1 MVSDNAQWI
10 NNDNNV
16 NLNDNILCVSND
28 NNVNISTNIIKKKI
42 KKIHNIKK
50 FKNNYKN
57 VMELKNIYEPSDELL
72 IEPKFGDILID
83 YPTNIEPI
91 QPIIEG
97 LQEGYNS
104 GNGNSNKG
112 DGLNHT
118 DEAEINKTMDKN
130 KNIII
135 DEYNSIKTSAYNS
148 IPRPI
153 IDFFGYI
160 YLFLYSPSNYYGKT
174 CVDWMDFGELFKDNP
189 YSEYHLNDIEYID
202 KLLTQ
207 IFWYC
212 FMYIP
217 FIIIFLLA
225 ILLIWLKKCFR
236 VMDKDD
242 AAAKDENAD
251 LNIDRPMIFEN
262 ISDINIFG
270 NANDTNSINT
280 TKGGKTDINAV
291 SKSVSNM
298 LSNVKKNMP
307 MLGNTDDNHVDNHD
321 ETSKNKETDILN
333 GTLPIPWFRYTTIL
347 SRIIAFIIII
357 IPVKF
362 IKIQILYIS
371 IIYIII
377 ILLYIYFYY
386 SIANCNNSNT
396 NTVYVFEIMF
406 CIYAILLVFDIFGRP
421 LYGFIT
427 TTSEIET
434 TSITYVSFDYINKLV
449 NSIVDY
455 INNKIKGTKVDAS
468 SDPEPTNVI
477 LTSVGKSLSGSSE
490 IKEAFSMKNKTY
502 KLLSPVW
509 WFYCF
514 CVTIFFYFMS
524 CFSLIFLPI
533 VLFIEI
539 IKISEIGIMKTI
551 KLYGLYL
558 IQLFNIL
565 SFNIIPSLLT
575 FYNQKTIV
583 NDYFNFDEFLK
594 EFVIDEQGHDIA
606 NTNIHKNPDNVI
618 YNKYKHFM
626 IISFIPFT
634 LLISAIVLFIS
645 YFPQLS
651 NKTPHSQL
659 IIFILYG
666 YISFTSTVAIFRN
679 LNIAFKFFKKTS
691 EIPVD
696 NPIPKQNTDNTG
708 QSVEQNQL

>member
-16 NLNDNILCVSND
+16 NLNDNILSVSND
-28 NNVNISTNIIKKKI
+28 NNANISTNIIKKKI

-57 VMELKNIYEPSDELL
+57 VMELKNIYEPSDELF

-83 YPTNIEPI
+83 YPTNIEHI
-91 QPIIEG
+91 VEG
-97 LQEGYNS
+97 LT
-104 GNGNSNKG
+104 G
-112 DGLNHT
+112 DGLNDT
-118 DEAEINKTMDKN
+118 DEAVIKKKMDQGKN
-130 KNIII
+130 
-135 DEYNSIKTSAYNS
+135 SAYNS

-189 YSEYHLNDIEYID
+189 YSENQLNDIEYID

-207 IFWYC
+207 PFWYLI
-212 FMYIP
+212 MYIP
-217 FIIIFLLA
+217 FIILFLLA

-236 VMDKDD
+236 VMD
-242 AAAKDENAD
+242 D

-262 ISDINIFG
+262 INDINIFG

-280 TKGGKTDINAV
+280 RIGGKTDFNALTN
-291 SKSVSNM
+291 SLSTMSTKIEKSDTSNM
-298 LSNVKKNMP
+298 LSKAKDFGSKYVK
-307 MLGNTDDNHVDNHD
+307 GNTDDDNDD
-321 ETSKNKETDILN
+321 EPSENKETDNLN
-333 GTLPIPWFRYTTIL
+333 GTLPIPWFRYTTML
-347 SRIIAFIIII
+347 ARIIAFIFI

-406 CIYAILLVFDIFGRP
+406 CIYAILLVFDIFGLP

-427 TTSEIET
+427 TTSVIET
-434 TSITYVSFDYINKLV
+434 TSITNVSFDYINKLV
-449 NSIVDY
+449 NSIVEY
-455 INNKIKGTKVDAS
+455 INNKIKGKPVDDNEFS
-468 SDPEPTNVI
+468 I
-477 LTSVGKSLSGSSE
+477 IGGKSVSGSSQVE
-490 IKEAFSMKNKTY
+490 EAFGMTNKIN

-558 IQLFNIL
+558 IQLFSIL
-565 SFNIIPSLLT
+565 TFNVVPSLLI
-575 FYNQKTIV
+575 FYNRKKIV
-583 NDYFNFDEFLK
+583 DDYFNFDK
-594 EFVIDEQGHDIA
+594 
-606 NTNIHKNPDNVI
+606 
-618 YNKYKHFM
+618 
-626 IISFIPFT
+626 
-634 LLISAIVLFIS
+634 
-645 YFPQLS
+645 
-651 NKTPHSQL
+651 
-659 IIFILYG
+659 
-666 YISFTSTVAIFRN
+666 
-679 LNIAFKFFKKTS
+679 FKRFC
-691 EIPVD
+691 
-696 NPIPKQNTDNTG
+696 NR
-708 QSVEQNQL
+708 